1 MLKATPGERLGCP
14 WPAHKGAR
22 SHQYPA
28 LDRLTHARDRAR
40 LLKPLLLA
48 PLPKLGL
55 LHLGIGFVLRTK
67 HIAPAGA
74 QNHALERLTH
84 ARDRSSSLAEATPPC
99 ETSGAG
105 SPRSR
110 NRLGP
115 VYKTLSAGKCSKLN
129 SLVRMVL
136 LRRL

>member
-55 LHLGIGFVLRTK
+55 LHLVIRFVLRTK

-84 ARDRSSSLAEATPPC
+84 ARDRARLLKPLLLAKLP
-99 ETSGAG
+99 GLG
-105 SPRSR
+105 
-110 NRLGP
+110 RLDLGIGLVLCTKHLAP
-115 VYKTLSAGKCSKLN
+115 ASAQN
-129 SLVRMVL
+129 
-136 LRRL
+136 